1 VIHPQSIIHSMVEY
15 SDGSFLAQL
24 GSPDMKTPIAHALS
38 YPDRIES
45 GSQPLDLFALNG
57 LEFIEPDL
65 QKFACL
71 RLARQAM
78 QAGTQATIVLNA
90 ANEIAVAAFL
100 AGKIR
105 LTDIADINEQAL
117 NDIQLPPL
125 NETADIED
133 ILAIDKIA
141 RHLTEKLVAKLV

>member
-1 VIHPQSIIHSMVEY
+1 MY
-15 SDGSFLAQL
+15 
-24 GSPDMKTPIAHALS
+24 ALS
-38 YPDRIES
+38 
-45 GSQPLDLFALNG
+45 G

-78 QAGTQATIVLNA
+78 KAGTQATIVLNA
-90 ANEIAVAAFL
+90 SNEIAVAAFL
-100 AGKIR
+100 DGQIR

-117 NDIQLPPL
+117 TEIQVPL
-125 NETADIED
+125 LDERADIED

-141 RHLTEKLVAKLV
+141 RRHTETLVKKLA